1 MEDCQRTTAYY
12 DYIIAKDDIETVEE
26 LQKESS
32 DRNFGRY
39 LYQGTRIDAL
49 YRDNPIFDYVMTNCL
64 DSAVI
69 EGRKITRATPE
80 SIILLKLYALPSL
93 YQQGQHRRAMT
104 YENDISGL
112 LMQVTDI
119 NAERIFKVLVGELL
133 PSQIDELDNILKDCQ
148 LRAQRRRFQ

>member
-1 MEDCQRTTAYY
+1 
-12 DYIIAKDDIETVEE
+12 
-26 LQKESS
+26 
-32 DRNFGRY
+32 
-39 LYQGTRIDAL
+39 
-49 YRDNPIFDYVMTNCL
+49 
-64 DSAVI
+64 
-69 EGRKITRATPE
+69 
-80 SIILLKLYALPSL
+80 
-93 YQQGQHRRAMT
+93 MT